1 MSNKQKHLA
10 ALPLGGVGIIGTN
23 MMVYDCDGDL
33 IVVDAGIS
41 FPGENEPG
49 TDVVMPDTRFLR
61 EHAKQIKAVFITHAH
76 EDHIGGVGYMWD
88 DFGGAPVYASPLS
101 QMVITGKL
109 QELGIQPKKGQL
121 KTVTT
126 REQYE
131 VGNFSVEFVP
141 VSHSV
146 PEAFTLAIRTKYGT
160 IVHTGDYK
168 FDDAAPFGQKT
179 DEERLAEIGK
189 EGVLAV
195 FGDST
200 NVLNPNSTGSEA
212 PVLDHLTK
220 LLTEAKGRV
229 FFAAFASHFGR
240 TFEVAKIAAKQGRK
254 VCFLGRTINK
264 FITHSKA
271 LGYWPKELN
280 NWVVDAEEAAGLPA
294 EKVFVFASG
303 TQGEPASSLTR
314 LSQGADVRGLK
325 IRQGD
330 TVIMSSKMIPGNEKG
345 ILAVINGFALL
356 NANIISEI
364 TDKKTHVSG
373 HPGAPDVKRMYSLL
387 KPTFVIPVHGEPIMF
402 KGHAELAR
410 AEGYTPVMLKNGH
423 KLVLAEPVQEP
434 KEAKADAK
442 AEEGKEAKEAKQ
454 PKAFR
459 PYITKHSY
467 PHGFNYV
474 DGLNILENDPLILK
488 ERRKLSYDGVVVAAL
503 AIRTTTG
510 EWLGEISLTTRG
522 LMDEVI
528 QADILKDGIG
538 KTTQALEAV
547 FQDGRI
553 NDRQRANEVIQ
564 QTLRRHFKH
573 QRGKQPTCLVTFVDV

>member
-61 EHAKQIKAVFITHAH
+61 EHAKSIKGVFITHAH

-88 DFGGAPVYASPLS
+88 DFAGAPVYASPLS
-101 QMVITGKL
+101 QMVINGKL

-121 KTVTT
+121 KTITT
-126 REQYE
+126 REQYQA
-131 VGNFSVEFVP
+131 GHFSVEYVP

-146 PEAFTLAIRTKYGT
+146 PEAFALAIRTKYGT

-168 FDDAAPFGQKT
+168 FDDAAPFGQVT
-179 DEERLAEIGK
+179 DEVRLAEIGK

-212 PVLDHLTK
+212 PVIEHLTK

-240 TFEVAKIAAKQGRK
+240 TFEVAKVAAKQGRK

-264 FITHSKA
+264 FIAHSKA

-280 NWVVDAEEAAGLPA
+280 NWVIDAEEAAGLPA

-345 ILAVINGFALL
+345 ILAVINGFSLL

-373 HPGAPDVKRMYSLL
+373 HPGAPDVKRMYKLL
-387 KPTFVIPVHGEPIMF
+387 NPTFVIPVHGEPSMF
-402 KGHAELAR
+402 KGHADLAR

-423 KLVLAEPVQEP
+423 KLVLAEPVQQP
-434 KEAKADAK
+434 KDFI
-442 AEEGKEAKEAKQ
+442 AEEGKDAKEAKQ
-454 PKAFR
+454 PKPFR

-467 PHGFNYV
+467 PYGFNYV

-510 EWLGEISLTTRG
+510 EWLGEISMTTRG

-528 QADILKDGIG
+528 QADILKEGVA

-547 FQDGRI
+547 FQNGRI
-553 NDRQRANEVIQ
+553 DDRQRANEVIQ

>member
-1 MSNKQKHLA
+1 MTNKQKHLA

-33 IVVDAGIS
+33 IVVDAGVS
-41 FPGENEPG
+41 FPDETAPG
-49 TDVVMPDTRFLR
+49 TDVIVPDTRFLR

-76 EDHIGGVGYMWD
+76 EDHIGAVGYLWD
-88 DFGGAPVYASPLS
+88 DFAGAPVYASPLS
-101 QMVITGKL
+101 QMVIQTKL

-121 KTVTT
+121 RTTTV
-126 REQYE
+126 REEY
-131 VGNFSVEFVP
+131 VAGNFRVEFVP

-146 PEAFTLAIRTKYGT
+146 PEAFALAIRTHYGT

-168 FDDAAPFGQKT
+168 FDDKAPFGQIT
-179 DEERLAEIGK
+179 DETRLAEIGK

-200 NVLNPNSTGSEA
+200 NVLNPNATGSEG
-212 PVLDHLTK
+212 PVLEHLTQ
-220 LLTEAKGRV
+220 LITEAKGRV

-240 TFEVAKIAAKQGRK
+240 TFEVAKVAVKNGRK

-264 FITHSKA
+264 FIAHSKV

-280 NWVVDAEEAAGLPA
+280 NWVVDAEEISGLPA

-303 TQGEPASSLTR
+303 TQGESASSFTR
-314 LSQGADVRGLK
+314 LSQGADVRGIK
-325 IRQGD
+325 IRAGD

-345 ILAVINGFALL
+345 ILGVINGYSMLG
-356 NANIISEI
+356 ANIITEI

-373 HPGAPDVKRMYSLL
+373 HPGAPDVKRMYKHL
-387 KPTFVIPVHGEPIMF
+387 KPTYVIPVHGEPMML
-402 KGHAELAR
+402 KGHAELAK
-410 AEGYTPVMLKNGH
+410 AEGYQPAQLKAGH
-423 KLVLAEPVQEP
+423 KLVLAEPVR
-434 KEAKADAK
+434 EAKPDAEAK
-442 AEEGKEAKEAKQ
+442 EGKEGKDKA

-459 PYITKHSY
+459 PYLTQKTY
-467 PHGFNYV
+467 PHGFNYI

-488 ERRKLSYDGVVVAAL
+488 ERKKLGYEGLVVAAL
-503 AIRTTTG
+503 AVRTTTG
-510 EWLGEISLTTRG
+510 EWLGEVSLTTRG
-522 LMDEVI
+522 LLDEVL
-528 QADILKDGIG
+528 QADIMTGAVS

-547 FQDGRI
+547 FNDGRI
-553 NDRQRANEVIQ
+553 DDRTRAAEVIS

-573 QRGKQPTCLVTFVDV
+573 ERGKQPSAVVQFVDV